1 MSEIIRIPEERIKIL
16 IGTKGQTKE
25 KVEEKCNVSLRISES
40 EVEIDGEPADV
51 FFAQDI
57 IKAIGR
63 GFEPRKAFMLLN
75 PEQTFYL
82 ISLRELDL
90 TDKTITRIKGRIIG
104 EDGRIKLAIEEST
117 DSFVSVYGST
127 IGIISNVETVHYAK
141 EAISMIINGSQHSS
155 VLAYLSKAKREILD
169 AKFRN

>member
-1 MSEIIRIPEERIKIL
+1 
-16 IGTKGQTKE
+16 
-25 KVEEKCNVSLRISES
+25 
-40 EVEIDGEPADV
+40 
-51 FFAQDI
+51 
-57 IKAIGR
+57 
-63 GFEPRKAFMLLN
+63 MLLN